1 MLLGKSDVLSLG
13 MSLDREYLCKNSY
26 LHEYSKYYTLAI
38 LYSLKYIWNVI
49 FEELL
54 RV

>member
-26 LHEYSKYYTLAI
+26 LHEYRKYYILDI
-38 LYSLKYIWNVI
+38 LYTLKYIWNVI
-49 FEELL
+49 FEELV
-54 RV
+54 RA